1 MEGVERMACGC
12 RPEQAAC
19 EVGRGLLFEV
29 RCVHALI
36 WHQAFVLYPECWREV
51 VWRTYHEAVEAYL
64 CHCGYVVGTVAD
76 VG

>member
-1 MEGVERMACGC
+1 MGACGC

-19 EVGRGLLFEV
+19 EVGQGLLFEV

-36 WHQAFVLYPECWREV
+36 WHQTFVFYPECWREV
-51 VWRTYHEAVEAYL
+51 VWRAYHEAVEAYL
-64 CHCGYVVGTVAD
+64 RHCGYVGGMVAD